1 MYRFKR
7 CSLSDFDECVNFN
20 TKFND
25 CSEDAHCF
33 NLRGTYT
40 CSCKEGFADLSGNP
54 IYPGRI
60 CSAELIGC
68 EKCNY
73 HGTCFSRGDDQM
85 LCECF
90 QWYAG
95 NNCHVNLKGK
105 IFRCKQEWLQS
116 IDFKLWATTIQ
127 DNNKMPVLSKTNAFH
142 LSDADCPHHRWIDFV
157 HVAAHLFDND
167 VLQA

>member
-1 MYRFKR
+1 MTWRQQVHIIANLFKFQHASGW
-7 CSLSDFDECVNFN
+7 SLSDFDECVNFN

-73 HGTCFSRGDDQM
+73 HGTCYSRGDDQM

-105 IFRCKQEWLQS
+105 IYSHFGKW
-116 IDFKLWATTIQ
+116 
-127 DNNKMPVLSKTNAFH
+127 
-142 LSDADCPHHRWIDFV
+142 
-157 HVAAHLFDND
+157 ND
-167 VLQA
+167 Q